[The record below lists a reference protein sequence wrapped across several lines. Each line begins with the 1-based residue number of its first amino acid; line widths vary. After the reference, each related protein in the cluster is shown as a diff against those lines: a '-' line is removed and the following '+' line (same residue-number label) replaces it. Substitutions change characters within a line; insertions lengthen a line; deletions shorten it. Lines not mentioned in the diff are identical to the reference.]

1 MLPCWFVAFLF
12 CCVSCCYM
20 LLLCM
25 WNVLVVYSM
34 YSFWICEFKKVNKQ
48 RNREKFDAPYMGARG
63 FPADLNSH
71 YKQTT
76 SKFICGMSSKGAGVV
91 ERCISYLYDD
101 ISQTASNGL
110 TLRKKT
116 YPVAT
121 YFKVTCHTTKTTST
135 SGEHKV
141 AKVRAKFI
149 TS

>member
-91 ERCISYLYDD
+91 ERCISYLNSRRGDNSRKMA
-101 ISQTASNGL
+101 INKINCALITTAKM
-110 TLRKKT
+110 KK
-116 YPVAT
+116 V
-121 YFKVTCHTTKTTST
+121 
-135 SGEHKV
+135 
-141 AKVRAKFI
+141 KFHNVFL
-149 TS
+149 